1 MFSNF
6 VIGLLIILVVIYL
19 TKFIGDNEGFRVFN
33 SNSNIYESIGTV
45 PNKMLY
51 LTPPNPTQPNVD
63 YQDWLNEVSGYDA
76 GTRGYDNLAYAA
88 DVAAGLDTN

>member
-6 VIGLLIILVVIYL
+6 IVGLLVVLVVLYL
-19 TKFIGDNEGFRVFN
+19 TKFIRVDEGFRVFN

-45 PNKMLY
+45 PNKILY
-51 LTPPNPTQPNVD
+51 LSPPNSSQPNVD

-76 GTRGYDNLAYAA
+76 GTRGYSNPIYAV
-88 DVAAGLDTN
+88 DVAAGLNTN

>member
-6 VIGLLIILVVIYL
+6 IVGLLVVLVVLYL
-19 TKFIGDNEGFRVFN
+19 TKFIRVDEGFRVFN

-45 PNKMLY
+45 PNKILY
-51 LTPPNPTQPNVD
+51 LSPPNSSQPNVD

-76 GTRGYDNLAYAA
+76 GTRGYDNYAYAA